1 MRNTPDAESPN
12 YSCPLTK
19 EANLVKRDIV
29 VIGASAGGIDALR
42 ELTDDLPSHL
52 AAAVFVVVHMPSWW
66 DSKLPSVLS
75 RNGSLRAA
83 RACQDEPVEPGR
95 IYVAAP
101 DHHLLVDHE
110 RVQLWRGPKENMH
123 RPAINALFRS
133 AAVTYG
139 PRVIGVILSG
149 GLDDGSTGLWW
160 IKEFGGVTV
169 VQHPREAKTPDMP
182 LNALQHVAVD
192 YVLTAREI
200 GRLLP
205 DLIQGAG
212 LEGSEKP

>member
-1 MRNTPDAESPN
+1 M
-12 YSCPLTK
+12 
-19 EANLVKRDIV
+19 VKRDII

-42 ELTDDLPSHL
+42 ELTAELPSQL
-52 AAAVFVVVHMPSWW
+52 IAALFVVVHMPSWW

-75 RNGSLRAA
+75 RNGSLPAVSA
-83 RACQDEPVEPGR
+83 RHDELIEPGR
-95 IYVAAP
+95 IYVSAP
-101 DHHLLVDHE
+101 DHHLLLDHE
-110 RVQLWRGPKENMH
+110 RVQLWRGPKENLH
-123 RPAINALFRS
+123 RPSINALFRS

-139 PRVIGVILSG
+139 QRVIGVILSG

-160 IKEFGGVTV
+160 VKDFGGLTV
-169 VQHPREAKTPDMP
+169 VQNPSEAINPEMPR
-182 LNALQHVAVD
+182 NALQHVAVD

-212 LEGSEKP
+212 LEASENP